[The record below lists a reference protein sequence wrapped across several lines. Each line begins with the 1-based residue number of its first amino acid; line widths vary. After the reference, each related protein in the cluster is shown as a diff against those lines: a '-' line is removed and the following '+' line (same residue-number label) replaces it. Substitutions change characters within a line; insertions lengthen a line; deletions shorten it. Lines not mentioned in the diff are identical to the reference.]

1 MRFECQTAK
10 GSFVIN
16 CPQISPLEYFLSGLL
31 TCTASDIVMI
41 PQNQGFEVRNLEVGG
56 EAERGDG
63 LPKKFAALQIRY
75 RFDSDADDTTA
86 ARWVMASLENYCT
99 TVNSVRDGVKITYT
113 VVHNGRTVRDNEAII
128 SGGGGDYDLGD
139 IGGCPS

>member
-1 MRFECQTAK
+1 MRFECKTAK
-10 GSFVIN
+10 GSFVID

-41 PQNQGFEVRNLEVGG
+41 PQNQGFEVRNLEVEG

-63 LPKKFAALQIRY
+63 LPKKFATLHIRY